1 MQAGRLNRRI
11 TILQSGSTRESTFRT
26 DTKGWVPLATVWAEV
41 QDMLPSRGDRLAEG
55 VDIARKPCRVRIRY
69 RTDVTSDM
77 RLRIRSEE
85 YRIVSGPVELGLREA
100 LEMLAEQVT
109 PEGVRP

>member
-1 MQAGRLNRRI
+1 MTSMTTASVSRSTPYGLPPALKTAQAAMQL
-11 TILQSGSTRESTFRT
+11 
-26 DTKGWVPLATVWAEV
+26 PEV